1 VNDLLT
7 DADVDRIVRL
17 MASLEGSTF
26 DFLQLDIGELRV
38 SLGKG
43 DPAPVTGSAPA
54 AAVTAAPPAPA
65 ASEPTP
71 SAAAPAAE
79 VPVAAAAPPAPAVA
93 PPAAAGDTVEITAPI
108 MGLYYAQPEPGADPY
123 VQVGSTVTT
132 EMTVALIEVMKT
144 FNAVAAGVSGEV
156 VEVCVENSQFVE
168 FGQVLYRVR
177 PS

>member
-7 DADVDRIVRL
+7 DADVERIVRI

-26 DFLQLDIGELRV
+26 DFLQLEVGELRV

-43 DPAPVTGSAPA
+43 DPAPVVGAAPA
-54 AAVTAAPPAPA
+54 V
-65 ASEPTP
+65 
-71 SAAAPAAE
+71 AAAPAAL
-79 VPVAAAAPPAPAVA
+79 VPSAVSAPAPAAAEPASTVTTPSAPPAAAA
-93 PPAAAGDTVEITAPI
+93 PAAAGDTVEITAPI
-108 MGLYYAQPEPGADPY
+108 MGLYYAQSEPGAEPY
-123 VQVGSTVTT
+123 VRVGSTVTP

>member
-1 VNDLLT
+1 VNDLLS
-7 DADVDRIVRL
+7 DADVDRIVRI

-26 DFLQLDIGELRV
+26 DFLQLEVGELRV

-43 DPAPVTGSAPA
+43 DPAPVVAAAAPAVAAAPAPA
-54 AAVTAAPPAPA
+54 AAAAPTPPAAPA
-65 ASEPTP
+65 APSAAPAEPP
-71 SAAAPAAE
+71 AAAPAALE
-79 VPVAAAAPPAPAVA
+79 
-93 PPAAAGDTVEITAPI
+93 GTIEITAPI
-108 MGLYYAQPEPGADPY
+108 MGLYYAQSEPGADPY
-123 VQVGSTVTT
+123 VRVGSTVTP